1 MSDEPASQCET
12 CSRST
17 RAWPDYGLVFCEAT
31 QRTVTGEVVR
41 CDHHRPRARVTLAE
55 KFPRVRRADER

>member
-1 MSDEPASQCET
+1 MSLCET

-17 RAWPDYGLVFCEAT
+17 RAWPDYGIVACGAT

-41 CDHHRPRARVTLAE
+41 CDHHRPRGRVTLAT
-55 KFPRVRRADER
+55 KFPRVRRAR